1 MKIYMAG
8 KITGDPNYKTKF
20 RMAAKHI
27 QEMYPLAV
35 ILNPAEL
42 PEGLTPKDYMRLCF
56 GMIDAADILFAMP
69 DATES
74 AGARLE
80 RAYCEYVEKET
91 VEWND

>member
-1 MKIYMAG
+1 MKIYIAG
-8 KITGDPNYKTKF
+8 KITGDPNYKMKF

-27 QEMYPLAV
+27 QELYPLAV

-56 GMIDAADILFAMP
+56 GMIDAADAVVFLPNAKG
-69 DATES
+69 S

-80 RAYCEYVEKET
+80 KAYCEYVGKEM
-91 VEWND
+91 EFWSD